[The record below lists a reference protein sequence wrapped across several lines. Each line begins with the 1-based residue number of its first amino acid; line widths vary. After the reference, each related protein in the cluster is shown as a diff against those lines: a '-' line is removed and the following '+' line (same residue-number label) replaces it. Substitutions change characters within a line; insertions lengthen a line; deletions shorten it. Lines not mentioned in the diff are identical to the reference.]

1 MQGRSC
7 VTARMLA
14 ALAICLAPAL
24 VVSGCSSS
32 QLSSASPPYPAVLAD
47 PPARDT
53 APLSPTEV
61 QQAMDSLI
69 SQRNHLCAEAVATS
83 GTRSPAASNCT
94 DTTTGGA
101 GTKP

>member
-14 ALAICLAPAL
+14 ASAICLTLAVMAC
-24 VVSGCSSS
+24 GCSTSSSSS
-32 QLSSASPPYPAVLAD
+32 QSPAYPAVLAD
-47 PPARDT
+47 PPPRDT
-53 APLSPTEV
+53 SPLSPTEV
-61 QQAMDSLI
+61 QQAMDNLI

-83 GTRSPAASNCT
+83 GSRSTAAANCS
-94 DTTTGGA
+94 DATTGGT

>member
-14 ALAICLAPAL
+14 ALAICLALA
-24 VVSGCSSS
+24 VVASGCSS

-47 PPARDT
+47 PPQRDT
-53 APLSPTEV
+53 ASLSPTEV

-69 SQRNHLCAEAVATS
+69 SQRNHLCAEVVATNGS
-83 GTRSPAASNCT
+83 RSSAAANCA

-101 GTKP
+101 ATKP

>member
-14 ALAICLAPAL
+14 ALAICLALA
-24 VVSGCSSS
+24 VVASGCSSS
-32 QLSSASPPYPAVLAD
+32 KVSSVSPAYPAVLAD
-47 PPARDT
+47 PPQRDT
-53 APLSPTEV
+53 SPMSPTEV
-61 QQAMDSLI
+61 QQAMDNLI
-69 SQRNHLCAEAVATS
+69 SERNHLCAEAVATNGS
-83 GTRSPAASNCT
+83 KSSAATNCT